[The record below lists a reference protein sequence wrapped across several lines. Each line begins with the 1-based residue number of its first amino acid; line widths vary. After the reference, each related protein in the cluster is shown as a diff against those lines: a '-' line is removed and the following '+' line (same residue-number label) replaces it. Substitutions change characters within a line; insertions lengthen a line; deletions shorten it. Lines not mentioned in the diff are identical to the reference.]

1 MKKLMSIFF
10 VVFNV
15 INTFGQNLL
24 HITNSTNVDFSLRR
38 QSVINGEIRG
48 TAYSNSGS
56 IFLFFRV
63 ELVSKSDTVSVN
75 AYVKKVVIESTISN
89 QTRIFSS
96 EKLEGLTSEMT
107 AYIKKILESPISM
120 DISAITGE
128 VISVDTSKA
137 VRFLTNVKW
146 ENFFDDFASSLFN
159 FTTVKAHRKRALI
172 SKIKEGISEKIHYL
186 LDSAAGGNNYFSFSG
201 NRKIND
207 KLVIAGSTVLR
218 QCEFSLLGTLTVDT
232 ATHLIS
238 SKKTVYSGRGN
249 NIILEKKMPFEINE
263 IIESKIDFRLE

>member
-1 MKKLMSIFF
+1 MSIFF

-15 INTFGQNLL
+15 INAFGQNLL
-24 HITNSTNVDFSLRR
+24 HITNPTNVNFSLRK

-56 IFLFFRV
+56 IFLFFKV
-63 ELVSKSDTVSVN
+63 DLVSKNDTVSVN
-75 AYVKKVVIESTISN
+75 ASVKKVVIESTTLN

-96 EKLEGLTSEMT
+96 EKQEGLTSEMT

-120 DISAITGE
+120 DISAKNGE

-159 FTTVKAHRKRALI
+159 FTTVKAHRKRTLI
-172 SKIKEGISEKIHYL
+172 SKTKEGISQKIHYL
-186 LDSAAGGNNYFSFSG
+186 LDSAAAGKSYFSFSG

-249 NIILEKKMPFEINE
+249 NIIREKKMPFEIQE
-263 IIESKIDFRLE
+263 VVESKIDFHFE